1 MFSSEQTY
9 PTEKRALYEVLRS
22 QLTALTSDE
31 NLVMP
36 NLANAASL
44 IADALSQINWAG
56 FYLTKGTE
64 LVLGPFQ
71 GLPACIRIPFGRGV
85 CGSAVSEGKTQIVA
99 DVRAL
104 TNYIA
109 CDSQSLSEIVV
120 PIFVNEKIV
129 GVLDIDSPITNRF
142 DSEDAEGLRSLC
154 EIIAASCDWERFSV
168 C

>member
-9 PTEKRALYEVLRS
+9 PTEKKALYEVLCS

-56 FYLTKGTE
+56 FYLTTGTE

-120 PIFVNEKIV
+120 PIFVNEKII

-154 EIIAASCDWERFSV
+154 EIIAASCDWEHFRV

>member
-1 MFSSEQTY
+1 MFSSEQVY
-9 PTEKRALYEVLRS
+9 PTEKKALYDVLRS
-22 QLTALTSDE
+22 QLSALTSDE
-31 NLVMP
+31 VFVLP

-44 IADALSQINWAG
+44 IADALTQINWAG
-56 FYLTKGTE
+56 FYLSTGTE

-71 GLPACIRIPFGRGV
+71 GLPACIRIPFGKGV
-85 CGSAVSEGKTQIVA
+85 CGSAVSERKTQIVA
-99 DVRAL
+99 DVRTL

-120 PIFVNEKIV
+120 PIFYNENIV

-154 EIIAASCDWERFSV
+154 EILAASCDWEHFRV
-168 C
+168 N

>member
-9 PTEKRALYEVLRS
+9 PIEKKALYEVLRS
-22 QLTALTSDE
+22 QLSALVADE
-31 NLVMP
+31 DYVLP
-36 NLANAASL
+36 NLANASSL

-56 FYLTKGTE
+56 FYLTSGTE

-71 GLPACIRIPFGRGV
+71 GHPACIRIPFGRGV
-85 CGSAVSEGKTQIVA
+85 CGAAASEKKTQIVA

-109 CDSQSLSEIVV
+109 CDTQSLSEIVV
-120 PIFVNEKIV
+120 PLFFNENIV

-154 EIIAASCDWERFSV
+154 EILALSCDWEHFRV
-168 C
+168 N

>member
-9 PTEKRALYEVLRS
+9 PTEKKALYEVLRS
-22 QLTALTSDE
+22 QLSALTADE
-31 NLVMP
+31 DFVMP
-36 NLANAASL
+36 NLANASSL

-56 FYLTKGTE
+56 FYLSTETE

-71 GLPACIRIPFGRGV
+71 GHPACIRIPFGKGV
-85 CGSAVSEGKTQIVA
+85 CGSAVSEAKTEIVA

-109 CDSQSLSEIVV
+109 CDTQSLSEIVV
-120 PIFVNEKIV
+120 PIFYRDKIV
-129 GVLDIDSPITNRF
+129 GVLDIDSQITNRF

-154 EIIAASCDWERFSV
+154 EIIAASCDWEHFSV
-168 C
+168 N